1 MTLMCR
7 MEKIRA
13 LHSKCDTAGG
23 SWHSAAQGP
32 EQQGCKVTGFDLFL
46 IAERDDFLSHLI
58 VLTAADPEESCSY
71 ELAQAWPAAAS
82 RSSRC

>member
-7 MEKIRA
+7 MEKIRE

-23 SWHSAAQGP
+23 SWHSAGQGP

-46 IAERDDFLSHLI
+46 IAERDDFVI
-58 VLTAADPEESCSY
+58 FALTAADPEESCSY
-71 ELAQAWPAAAS
+71 ELA
-82 RSSRC
+82 